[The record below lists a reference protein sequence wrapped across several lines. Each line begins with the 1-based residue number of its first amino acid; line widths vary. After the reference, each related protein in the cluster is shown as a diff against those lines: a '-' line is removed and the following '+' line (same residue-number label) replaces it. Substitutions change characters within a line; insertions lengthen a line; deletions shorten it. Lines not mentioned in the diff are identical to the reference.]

1 MRFSLGIKKNI
12 RLTFSIVQK
21 PWVFG
26 WITFFVSLIIFVP
39 FSRLGVDSHHDGIM
53 LSSAN
58 FVAHGLSAQN
68 EVYAQYGPISTWIQA
83 IELQLFG
90 PSLLVIR
97 IASAVVLAI
106 SCGLFAVVA
115 RRLLGLH
122 FAIVGIAVW
131 ISCAPFFDLDLQM
144 LPWSSDYFV
153 LLSAICLVLATT
165 SQVETIIWGI
175 QFRDYFIGILLGWGI
190 FLRLNPALPV
200 LLLVIIGSWVYISFK
215 TFQRLLVGSCVGI
228 LSILFILQLGGG
240 IRTWWDQSIIFPRKL
255 YVGVLKD
262 SGLSGLRVNL
272 IANGVPA
279 LLAMIFL
286 FSILNFVNV
295 RQRPKYFRTL
305 LRHVSTCITLL
316 FLYWT
321 FLSDGSISVLNPR
334 LFLWG
339 VVLGGILCL
348 STFMGKLESTATES
362 LFGYFMLVAVGLG
375 SLTQVFPV
383 VDRRHLWWAAIPGI
397 FLLISLIPKRE
408 STKSHLVGSI
418 ILVVSLMVPAY
429 SHAKSTLSETRVEIK
444 TTHVLKGM
452 LVSKDFYAAFDSSFS
467 MIGDLERI
475 HGPRAV
481 INLCADGL
489 FATLGSRLIYPDP
502 YFVYWSFP
510 RAVWSEEQR
519 QEFVA
524 EFQPL
529 MWLCSPI
536 TQVEEVVASYNYR
549 LIPRPKCLD
558 DIERFNAWPL
568 ASFLAVPKDWQ
579 VLQSESLMLNRN
591 VCLNL

>member
-1 MRFSLGIKKNI
+1 MSISLGSKKHLKFALLI
-12 RLTFSIVQK
+12 IQK

-26 WITFFVSLIIFVP
+26 WITFVVSLIIFVP

-53 LSSAN
+53 FSSAN
-58 FVAHGLSAQN
+58 FVAHGLSVQN

-83 IELQLFG
+83 IGLQIFG

-106 SCGLFAVVA
+106 SCGLFAVA
-115 RRLLGLH
+115 TRRLLGFHYALM
-122 FAIVGIAVW
+122 GIAVW
-131 ISCAPFFDLDLQM
+131 VSCTPFFDSDLQM

-153 LLSAICLVLATT
+153 LLSAVCLVLATSSRIDT
-165 SQVETIIWGI
+165 VRWGM
-175 QFRDYFIGILLGWGI
+175 QFRDYLIGILLGLGI

-200 LLLVIIGSWVYISFK
+200 LLLVIIGSLVYISFQ

-228 LSILFILQLGGG
+228 LSILFILQIGGG
-240 IRTWWDQSIIFPRKL
+240 IGAWWDQSIIFPRKL
-255 YVGVLKD
+255 YLGILKD
-262 SGLSGLRVNL
+262 SGLSGLRGNI

-279 LLAMIFL
+279 LLAVIFL
-286 FSILNFVNV
+286 FVILNFTYRGQNP
-295 RQRPKYFRTL
+295 RFLRDL
-305 LRHVSTCITLL
+305 LRQASAFIVLL
-316 FLYWT
+316 SVYWI
-321 FLSDGSISVLNPR
+321 FLSDGFISVLNPR

-348 STFMGKLESTATES
+348 SALLGKLETTATETI
-362 LFGYFMLVAVGLG
+362 FGYFMLVAVGLG
-375 SLTQVFPV
+375 SLIQVFPV
-383 VDRRHLWWAAIPGI
+383 ADRRHLWWAAIPGI
-397 FLLISLIPKRE
+397 FLLISLIPKRDN
-408 STKSHLVGSI
+408 SRAHLVGSI

-429 SHAKSTLSETRVEIK
+429 SHAKATLSETRVEMK
-444 TTHVLKGM
+444 TSNVLKGM

-481 INLCADGL
+481 LNLCADGL
-489 FATLGSRLIYPDP
+489 FATLGSRTIYPDP
-502 YFVYWSFP
+502 YFVYWPFP
-510 RAVWSEEQR
+510 RTVWSEEKR

-524 EFQPL
+524 EFQPF

-536 TQVEEVVASYNYR
+536 TEVNEVVAAYNYR

-568 ASFLAVPKDWQ
+568 ASYLAVPKDWQ
-579 VLQSESLMLNRN
+579 VLQSESVMLDRDI
-591 VCLNL
+591 CFNL